1 MTRKK
6 PALGLDP
13 RVETG
18 FPNGSRPI
26 EMLRFDP
33 FILKH
38 VMKSVMESWL
48 DFWNAP
54 NAIYVSR
61 RHQEAHYAKVLSGI
75 RRFTPAGGAAVV
87 LDWGCGDA
95 LAANDLAQTC
105 RTLLLYDR
113 ADSTRRRL
121 LSNYADSPK
130 IRVLDEAE
138 LDAVPPASV
147 DLIVV
152 NSVVQYLDRRQF
164 SAALRRFHRLLKSD
178 GKLLLGDIIAPG
190 TSLVGHVTT
199 FLRFAWQNGFF
210 IAAII
215 GLARNFVSPYRKLRR
230 NAGYACYTEM
240 QMLALLDDNGF
251 VGERLASNIAVSQL
265 RFSYLARKSKTEG
278 VSSGAEPLR

>member
-1 MTRKK
+1 MQ
-6 PALGLDP
+6 
-13 RVETG
+13 
-18 FPNGSRPI
+18 
-26 EMLRFDP
+26 
-33 FILKH
+33 
-38 VMKSVMESWL
+38 SWL

-61 RHQEAHYAKVLSGI
+61 RHQDAHYAKVLSGI
-75 RRFTPAGGAAVV
+75 RRFMPAGGAAVV

-121 LSNYADSPK
+121 LSHYAGSPE
-130 IRVLDEAE
+130 IRVLDDAE
-138 LDAVPPASV
+138 LGAVLPASV
-147 DLIVV
+147 DLIIV

-164 SAALRRFHRLLKSD
+164 VDALQLFHRLLKSD
-178 GKLLLGDIIAPG
+178 GKLLLGDIIAPD
-190 TSLVGHVTT
+190 TPLVGHVTT

-210 IAAII
+210 VAAIF

-230 NAGYACYTEM
+230 DAGYACYT
-240 QMLALLDDNGF
+240 QTQLLGLLDDNGF

-265 RFSYLARKSKTEG
+265 RSSYLARKSRAEG
-278 VSSGAEPLR
+278 VSSSDESTG